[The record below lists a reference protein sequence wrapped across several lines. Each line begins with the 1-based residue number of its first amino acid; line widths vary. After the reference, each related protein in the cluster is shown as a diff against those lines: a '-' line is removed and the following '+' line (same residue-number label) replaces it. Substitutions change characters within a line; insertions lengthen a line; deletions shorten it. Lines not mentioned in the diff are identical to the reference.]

1 MSFRA
6 IPVIA
11 ALIGVLAGPAVAQW
25 GPAAPLP
32 DLRTEVS
39 MASDGARL
47 FLAGGYGVAGNQL
60 AAPRAVHAYDPG
72 ADAWAR
78 LTDLPQGLNH
88 TALVHLDGALYVIGG
103 QVETSPD
110 PVATV
115 WIYDIAG
122 DSWRQGPPLAQ
133 PRGAHAATVHAGRIH
148 VIGGVGPDGNT
159 AAHEIYDPASDQW
172 ITAADMPTP
181 RDHHAAVSVGDK
193 IVVLAGRDGRSTRM
207 QVNEIYDPATDRWQV
222 GADLPTGR
230 SGVAGVALDG
240 YVYLIG
246 GEGFDPATTFAEV
259 ERYDPVADEWQAMPP
274 LGVARHGLGA
284 AVIDGRI
291 HVVSGGPE
299 AGFTFGDAHEV
310 FVP

>member
-11 ALIGVLAGPAVAQW
+11 ALVAVLAGPAAAQW
-25 GPAAPLP
+25 TPAAPLP

-39 MASDGARL
+39 VTGDGQRL
-47 FLAGGYGVAGNQL
+47 FLAGGYGVSGDQL
-60 AAPRAVHAYDPG
+60 AAPRAVYAYDPG
-72 ADAWAR
+72 ADAWER

-88 TALVHLDGALYVIGG
+88 TALVHLDGALFVIGG
-103 QVETSPD
+103 QVETSSD

-122 DSWRQGPPLAQ
+122 DRWREGPPLAH
-133 PRGAHAATVHAGRIH
+133 PRGAHAATLHAGRIH
-148 VIGGVGPDGNT
+148 VIGGVGPNGNI
-159 AAHEIYDPASDQW
+159 AAHEIYDPASNQW
-172 ITAADMPTP
+172 TAAADMPTP
-181 RDHHAAVSVGDK
+181 RDHHAVVSVGDR
-193 IVVLAGRDGRSTRM
+193 IVVLAGRDQQTTRM
-207 QVNEIYDPATDRWQV
+207 QVNEIYDPATDRWQA

-246 GEGFDPATTFAEV
+246 GEGFNPATTFAEV
-259 ERYDPVADEWQAMPP
+259 ERYDPVADTWQTMPP
-274 LGVARHGLGA
+274 LGIARHGLGA

-299 AGFTFGDAHEV
+299 AGFTFGNAQEV
-310 FVP
+310 LVP